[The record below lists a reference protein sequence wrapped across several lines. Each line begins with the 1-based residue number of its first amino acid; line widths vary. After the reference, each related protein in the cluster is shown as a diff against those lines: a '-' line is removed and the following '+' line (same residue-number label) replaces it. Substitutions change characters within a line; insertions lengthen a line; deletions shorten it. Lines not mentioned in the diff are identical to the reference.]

1 MHSRYDTEHIKDCD
15 ACYDD
20 WYDLQLDIQS
30 DTEESEQQY
39 E

>member
-20 WYDLQLDIQS
+20 WYDLQLQLES
-30 DTEESEQQY
+30 DESEDD
-39 E
+39 